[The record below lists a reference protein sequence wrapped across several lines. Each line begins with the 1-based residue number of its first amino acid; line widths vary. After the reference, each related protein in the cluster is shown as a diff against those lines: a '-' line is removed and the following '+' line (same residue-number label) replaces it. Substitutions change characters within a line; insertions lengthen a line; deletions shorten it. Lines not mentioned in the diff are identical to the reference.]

1 MGIFVVIPCYNESKR
16 IIDVLGRINK
26 LGVVDKVIV
35 VDDGS
40 FDNSYECVINYSKG
54 SVLVL
59 RHRINL
65 GKGAALKTGCEAAF
79 KLGGDIVILIDGDGQ
94 HPPEII
100 PLMIKKIREEGLDLI
115 FGSRKIE
122 FKKMPF
128 VFYLGNKLLTEITK
142 FLSGVSVS
150 DSQSGL
156 KAFKSSAYPKLEWKA
171 CDYYVET
178 EMIFNAGKNK
188 LKYGEVFIDT
198 VYKDNYKGTTPFDG
212 IKILFRIIKSKLS

>member
-1 MGIFVVIPCYNESKR
+1 LEK
-16 IIDVLGRINK
+16 IDNLGLSNK
-26 LGVVDKVIV
+26 IIV

-40 FDNSYECVINYSKG
+40 FDNTYQHVINYSNG
-54 SVLVL
+54 RVLAI
-59 RHRINL
+59 RHKINL
-65 GKGAALKTGCEAAF
+65 GKGAALKTGCQAALI
-79 KLGGDIVILIDGDGQ
+79 LGAEVIVLIDGDGQ

-100 PLMIKKIREEGLDLI
+100 PLMVEKIKEENLDLV
-115 FGSRKIE
+115 FGSRKIRFE
-122 FKKMPF
+122 KMPF
-128 VFYLGNKLLTEITK
+128 VFYAGNKLLTKVINFFSK
-142 FLSGVSVS
+142 ISIS

-156 KAFKSSAYPKLEWKA
+156 KAFKSSAYHKLEWKA